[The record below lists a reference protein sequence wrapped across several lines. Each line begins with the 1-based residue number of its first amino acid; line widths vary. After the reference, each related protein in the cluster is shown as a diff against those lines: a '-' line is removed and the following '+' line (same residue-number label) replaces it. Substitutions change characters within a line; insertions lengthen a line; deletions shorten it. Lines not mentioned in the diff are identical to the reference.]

1 MEMRD
6 TPEQYQAVSQEGK
19 LLAALGYIPMLFFLP
34 LLVRPRDNF
43 CRFHG
48 IQSVILICALTI
60 FWICV
65 YILDLIL
72 GKVLGNVIFIGFI
85 FKAAAWIFHYLVGT
99 VISLLYIILSI
110 AGMIQAAAGRYWRI
124 PILSLYIDR
133 LRGEK

>member
-34 LLVRPRDNF
+34 LLVRPRDYF

-110 AGMIQAAAGRYWRI
+110 AGMIQAATGRYWRI

-133 LRGEK
+133 LRGDK